1 MDIKRN
7 DIIEYING
15 YEVDEQD
22 LEILKH
28 ELYGVYTVDG
38 DENKKYVIDLNVES
52 IVKENIS
59 NQKVYNERKEKL
71 KGLKQLKLPE
81 QRSPEW
87 YEMRKDKLT
96 ASSLAS
102 AIGKCHFTTREEL
115 ILSKIEDKPY
125 VSNPITE
132 WGVKYEDIAIL
143 FYEELYNVKVLDFG
157 LIPHPTFKAF
167 GASPDGICDDTG
179 NDEYVARMVE
189 IKCPP
194 KRKFTKTCPPHYLM
208 QVQGQLEVCDLDHC
222 DFFQVKIEDY
232 ENYEEY
238 EKDIFVNDD
247 VILPGRTNLNYP
259 KGVTVSY
266 RKKNEIKLTYLYP
279 VLNMSDD
286 EYKEWIREKKI
297 EIIEGGHEFV
307 ESKWWKIS
315 RYECTFIQRNYQ
327 WWNENVEHILK
338 FYTDMKMYKSSPE
351 KVSEL
356 KAEIAKKKKR
366 NVKEVPLDEFMLI
379 SDEEDN

>member
-1 MDIKRN
+1 MDIKRD
-7 DIIEYING
+7 DIADYING
-15 YEVDEQD
+15 YSVDEQD
-22 LEILKH
+22 IETLKE
-28 ELYGVYTVDG
+28 ELYSVYNVDG
-38 DENKKYVIDLNVES
+38 DENKIYVIDLNVES

-71 KGLKQLKLPE
+71 KCLKRLELPE

-87 YEMRKDKLT
+87 YEMRKEKLT

-143 FYEELYNVKVLDFG
+143 FYEEMYNVKVLDFG

-179 NDEYVARMVE
+179 NDEYVGRMVE

-232 ENYEEY
+232 ENFEEY
-238 EKDIFVNDD
+238 EKDIFVDD
-247 VILPGRTNLNYP
+247 DKIIPGRTNLNYP

-266 RKKNEIKLTYLYP
+266 RKKDEIKLTYLYP

-286 EYKEWIREKKI
+286 EYKCWIREKKV

-315 RYECTFIQRNYQ
+315 RYECTFIERDRN

-338 FYTDMKMYKSSPE
+338 FYTDLKMYKSTPE
-351 KVSEL
+351 KINEL
-356 KAEIAKKKKR
+356 KTEISKKKKR

-379 SDEEDN
+379 SDDEDK

>member
-22 LEILKH
+22 LETLKH

-38 DENKKYVIDLNVES
+38 DENKKYVIDLNVDS

-115 ILSKIEDKPY
+115 ILSKIEDTPY

-238 EKDIFVNDD
+238 EKDIFVDDD

-315 RYECTFIQRNYQ
+315 RYECTFIQRDYQ

-338 FYTDMKMYKSSPE
+338 FYNDLNMYKSSPE
-351 KVSEL
+351 KMKEL

-366 NVKEVPLDEFMLI
+366 NVKDIPLDEFMLI

>member
-1 MDIKRN
+1 MDIKRD
-7 DIIEYING
+7 DIADYING
-15 YEVDEQD
+15 YSVDEQD
-22 LEILKH
+22 IETLKE
-28 ELYGVYTVDG
+28 ELYSVYNVDG
-38 DENKKYVIDLNVES
+38 DENKIYVIDLNVES

-71 KGLKQLKLPE
+71 KCLKRLELPE

-87 YEMRKDKLT
+87 YEMRKEKLT

-143 FYEELYNVKVLDFG
+143 FYEEMYNVKVLDFG

-179 NDEYVARMVE
+179 NDEYVGRMVE

-232 ENYEEY
+232 ENFEEY
-238 EKDIFVNDD
+238 EKDIFVDD
-247 VILPGRTNLNYP
+247 DKIIPGRTNLNYP

-266 RKKNEIKLTYLYP
+266 RKKDEIKLTYLYP

-286 EYKEWIREKKI
+286 EYKCWIREKKV

-315 RYECTFIQRNYQ
+315 RYECTFIERDRN

-338 FYTDMKMYKSSPE
+338 FYTDLKMYKSTPE
-351 KVSEL
+351 KINEL
-356 KAEIAKKKKR
+356 KTEISKKKKR

-379 SDEEDN
+379 SDDEDN